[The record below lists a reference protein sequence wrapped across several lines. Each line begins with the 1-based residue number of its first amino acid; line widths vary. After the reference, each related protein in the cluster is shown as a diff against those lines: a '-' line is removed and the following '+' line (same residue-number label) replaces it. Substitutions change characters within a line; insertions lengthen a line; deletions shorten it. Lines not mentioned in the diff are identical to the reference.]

1 MSTTAMQLTL
11 GTRGSR
17 LALAQAEAVA
27 QALVRACP
35 GLAVR
40 VQTVVT
46 EGDRIT
52 SGPLPSWGSGVF
64 VREIERALLQGEID
78 LAVHSLKDLPAR
90 LPEGLALLAV
100 PERADPHDVL
110 VSTAGHDL
118 AALPPGARVGT
129 SSLRRAAFLRAL
141 RPDLTIAPIRGNIDT
156 RWRKL
161 LTPEL
166 GYDALVLAAAG
177 IERLGLDAVP
187 RVPIPLDVLLP
198 APGQGALAIEGR
210 AGDQRVAALA
220 RRINHAPTAAAV
232 AAERCLLRE
241 LEGGCRVPVAAL
253 AVVEGDAGL
262 WLRAAAAAPDGSRV
276 VRAEGRAPLA
286 GLHEAEALG
295 AAVAAELLARGAAQL
310 LREGAG
316 AASMAEVRA

>member
-27 QALVRACP
+27 QALARACP

-64 VREIERALLQGEID
+64 AREIEHALLRGEID

-118 AALPPGARVGT
+118 GALPPGARVGT
-129 SSLRRAAFLRAL
+129 SSLRRAAFLRAT
-141 RPDLTIAPIRGNIDT
+141 RPDLAIVPVRGNIDT

-177 IERLGLDAVP
+177 IERLGLGEVP
-187 RVPIPLDVLLP
+187 RAPIPFDVLLP
-198 APGQGALAIEGR
+198 APGQGALALEGR
-210 AGDQRVAALA
+210 ASDQRVAALA
-220 RRINHAPTAAAV
+220 RRIDHAPTAAAV
-232 AAERCLLRE
+232 AAERRLLRE

-253 AVVEGDAGL
+253 AVVEDETQL
-262 WLRAAAAAPDGSRV
+262 WLRAAVAAPDGTRV

-295 AAVAAELLARGAAQL
+295 AAVAAELLALGAVQL
-310 LREGAG
+310 LRGG
-316 AASMAEVRA
+316 AATASVAEVGA